1 MLTLSHLK
9 LVVQN
14 LEILDELKAQNFQ
27 TEVGPGVYDIHS
39 PRVPQDGEIDHTIE
53 AILAKVPSGKVW
65 INPDCGLKDS
75 RNQRN

>member
-9 LVVQN
+9 LAVQILKSWMN
-14 LEILDELKAQNFQ
+14 LKKNFQ

-53 AILAKVPSGKVW
+53 AILG
-65 INPDCGLKDS
+65 
-75 RNQRN
+75 